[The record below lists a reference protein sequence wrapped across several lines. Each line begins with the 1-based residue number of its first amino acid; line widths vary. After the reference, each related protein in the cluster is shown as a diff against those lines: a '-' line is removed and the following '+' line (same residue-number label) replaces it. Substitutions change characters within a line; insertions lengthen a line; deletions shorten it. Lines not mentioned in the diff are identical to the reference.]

1 MLGERVMN
9 NFTMFTADRM
19 THLKVVAVAL
29 VCATLV
35 AGLGVAARVA
45 DGSAE
50 ATVIKATK
58 PVTAST
64 SEPRTIR

>member
-1 MLGERVMN
+1 MN
-9 NFTMFTADRM
+9 NFSIFTADRM

-29 VCATLV
+29 VCGSLV
-35 AGLGVAARVA
+35 LGIAAAARIT
-45 DGSAE
+45 DSLE
-50 ATVIKATK
+50 AGVIKPGK